1 VASTRKTDVV
11 VIGAGAAGLAAAR
24 DLSEA
29 GRRVVVLEA
38 RTRLGGRV
46 CTIHHPEW
54 PIPVDLG
61 AEFLHGEA
69 REARRI
75 ADAADLG
82 VIEIPDRHAW
92 ADGRIQPMG
101 DAWKRLATLRRRIP
115 ARGRDVSFAEFLARR
130 RMAPSD
136 RELARLFV
144 EGYYAAHMDQASAQ
158 ALRASP
164 GDSQET
170 SRQFRLAS
178 GYSGVVHWLRAGLDP
193 ERVRVR
199 LGTVVSE
206 VRWKRG
212 EVEVSHRSRAG
223 TRDEWTAARAAVITL
238 PIGVLKAPPGEI
250 GAVRFTP
257 VPPMLQRAL
266 GALEVSHVCKLV
278 LRFRDAFWEDKGP
291 FDFFHDRQG
300 PFPTWWASS
309 PWQVP
314 VLTAWAGGPRA
325 EALRDL
331 DASALAD
338 RGLDA
343 LARMMAM
350 RRRVLEELLEAWRLH
365 DWRRDPFSRGAYS
378 YVGVGGLPAQRGL
391 KRPVADTLYFA
402 GEATETEEMGT
413 VAGAIASGRR
423 AARSVRDRART

>member
-1 VASTRKTDVV
+1 MGKARETEVV

-29 GRRVVVLEA
+29 GRRVTVLEA
-38 RTRLGGRV
+38 RTRLGGRI
-46 CTIHHPEW
+46 CTLHDPEW
-54 PIPVDLG
+54 PVPVDLG

-69 REARRI
+69 REARGI
-75 ADAADLG
+75 ADAAGLG
-82 VIEIPDRHAW
+82 VLEIRDRHAW
-92 ADGRIQPMG
+92 ADGRLRPMG
-101 DAWKRLATLRRRIP
+101 DTWKRLAALRRRIP
-115 ARGRDVSFAEFLARR
+115 ARGRDTSFGEFLARR
-130 RMAPSD
+130 RMAPSE
-136 RELARLFV
+136 RTLARLFV
-144 EGYYAAHMDQASAQ
+144 EGYYAAPLDQASAQ
-158 ALRASP
+158 ALRAGP
-164 GDSQET
+164 GESQET

-206 VRWKRG
+206 VRWRRG
-212 EVEVSHRSRAG
+212 AVEVGHRSRAG
-223 TRDEWTAARAAVITL
+223 SRLEWTSARAAVVTL
-238 PIGVLKAPPGEI
+238 PLGVLKAPAGET

-257 VPPMLQRAL
+257 TPPTLARAL
-266 GALEVSHVCKLV
+266 AALEVSHVCKLV
-278 LRFRDAFWEDKGP
+278 LRFQEPFWDESG
-291 FDFFHDRQG
+291 FDFFHDRHG

-331 DASALAD
+331 DAPALAD

-343 LARMMAM
+343 LARMFAL
-350 RRRVLEELLEAWRLH
+350 RRPRLEDLLESWRLH
-365 DWRRDPFSRGAYS
+365 DWRRDPFSRGAYC
-378 YVGVGGLPAQRGL
+378 YVAVGGLPAQRAL
-391 KRPVADTLYFA
+391 RRPVANTLYFA

-423 AARSVRDRART
+423 AARTVQARVRW